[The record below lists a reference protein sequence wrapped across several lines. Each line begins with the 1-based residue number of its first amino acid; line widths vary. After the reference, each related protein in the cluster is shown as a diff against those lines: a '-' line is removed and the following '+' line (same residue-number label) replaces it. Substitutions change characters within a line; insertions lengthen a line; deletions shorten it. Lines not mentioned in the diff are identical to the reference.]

1 MKTWAHKPRF
11 LHISMRN
18 FSKDDERFEM
28 VFRSTT
34 LPYKNLKE
42 ADFANLNY
50 AISMS
55 DAK

>member
-1 MKTWAHKPRF
+1 
-11 LHISMRN
+11 MRN